1 MKKVSE
7 YLRSIE
13 RTLEKSPI
21 RSGSSA
27 TLLRADLIM
36 ASDSEWHRWSLGFKV
51 FCKIKPKLLL
61 WLNMLLHL
69 ASASIKSHITAQFYK
84 ITNHLCLNLI
94 YLWFLEWTSDINRKR
109 PPPLTLDGSVLITV
123 SLRWIPP
130 MFELHR
136 RLRSLK
142 QSSLCSSNLFI
153 KQYSLQTHVYPSIFF
168 TIKFSIKSV
177 AEFNKILK
185 E

>member
-1 MKKVSE
+1 MVKHVAAPS
-7 YLRSIE
+7 Y
-13 RTLEKSPI
+13 
-21 RSGSSA
+21 
-27 TLLRADLIM
+27 
-36 ASDSEWHRWSLGFKV
+36 FK
-51 FCKIKPKLLL
+51 P
-61 WLNMLLHL
+61 
-69 ASASIKSHITAQFYK
+69 SASINSHITAQFYK

-94 YLWFLEWTSDINRKR
+94 YLWFLEWTSDIDRKR

-142 QSSLCSSNLFI
+142 QSSLCSSNLYI

-185 E
+185 EYFFIITIISLSTYNWSFIVSIICRNSCGVKYGSTQQLAHTTGNVVIDLEKEMHKLF

>member
-1 MKKVSE
+1 MVKHVAAPC
-7 YLRSIE
+7 Y
-13 RTLEKSPI
+13 
-21 RSGSSA
+21 
-27 TLLRADLIM
+27 
-36 ASDSEWHRWSLGFKV
+36 FK
-51 FCKIKPKLLL
+51 P
-61 WLNMLLHL
+61 
-69 ASASIKSHITAQFYK
+69 SASINSHITAQFYN

-94 YLWFLEWTSDINRKR
+94 YLWFLEWTSDIDRKR

-142 QSSLCSSNLFI
+142 QSSLCSSNLYI

-177 AEFNKILK
+177 AEFDKILK

>member
-1 MKKVSE
+1 
-7 YLRSIE
+7 
-13 RTLEKSPI
+13 
-21 RSGSSA
+21 
-27 TLLRADLIM
+27 M

-61 WLNMLLHL
+61 WLNHV
-69 ASASIKSHITAQFYK
+69 AAPSYFKPSASINSHITAQFYK

-94 YLWFLEWTSDINRKR
+94 YLWFLEWTSDIDRKR

-142 QSSLCSSNLFI
+142 QSSLCSSNLYI

-177 AEFNKILK
+177 AEFNKILLSIITIISLSTYNWSFIVSIICRNSCGV
-185 E
+185 